1 MHGTGISVN
10 ENGILFLGN
19 SGSGKTTLAV
29 EMLSENLKI

>member
-10 ENGILFLGN
+10 ENGILFLEN